1 MLIRP
6 EDWRPQGVDDLEDR
20 AWQALRTVE
29 RSVCVTAGAGAGKTE
44 FLAQKATYLLQT
56 GICPAPKRILA
67 ISFKRDAARTLAD
80 RVAKRCPADQGRR
93 FVSMTF
99 DAFTK
104 GLVDQFRNALP
115 DQYRPPANY
124 QIAFPNKRI
133 LDDFL
138 QRAEAPHV
146 ASSKLEKWM
155 SARRILDEG
164 QIVAAEIDRI
174 LNAYWDDQYN
184 GGAQPFLTFAM
195 INRLAEFLLRTNHR
209 VRDSLRATYP
219 FIFLDEFQD
228 TTSAQFEIVNMAF
241 DPDRASLT
249 AVGDDKQRIMGWA
262 GALTN
267 AFEVFQQRYNALPVS
282 LLMNWRSHDDL
293 VELQHRIASRINP
306 QVERVQARAA
316 RAVDGDV
323 CAIWDFAAQED
334 EVVTI
339 ARCIADEVAAGR
351 VEPHDV
357 AILTRNYADRVEG
370 ELNEAF
376 SDAGL
381 IIRNLARS
389 VGDISIQDLLSEE
402 LTGILLPFLR
412 LGSSRRNPE
421 AWAAAQENLVRLE
434 ALSDEDELGL
444 QKAGQRTE
452 AIARTIRH
460 FMDAHDPEPE
470 QAVGLVSVLIDEIGE
485 ARIRQTSASYQR
497 QVDFDRVRE
506 GFEILLSETL
516 EQADGWARALDLFEG
531 RAQVPIMTIHKSKG
545 MEFHTMIFFGLDARS
560 WWSLTPDK
568 DEELNSFFVAF
579 TRAKQRAFFSSC
591 RARGGQIRWLEE
603 LLGPQVPRVAGVDVV
618 D

>member
-6 EDWRPQGVDDLEDR
+6 DDWQPQGVDDLEDR

-93 FVSMTF
+93 FVSLTF

-104 GLVDQFRNALP
+104 SLVDQFRNALP

-124 QIAFPNKRI
+124 QITFPTKRI
-133 LDDFL
+133 LDDHL
-138 QRAEAPHV
+138 QRAGARHV
-146 ASSKLEKWM
+146 TSSTFEKWL
-155 SARRILDEG
+155 SARRLLDER

-209 VRDSLRATYP
+209 IRDSLRETYP

-228 TTSAQFEIVNMAF
+228 TTNAQFEIVRRAF
-241 DPDRASLT
+241 DPNRASLT

-262 GALTN
+262 GALSN
-267 AFEVFQQRYNALPVS
+267 AFEVFQEGYNALPVS
-282 LLMNWRSHDDL
+282 LLMNWRSHEDL
-293 VELQHRIASRINP
+293 VEVQHRIASRINP

-323 CAIWDFAAQED
+323 CAIWDFAAEQD
-334 EVVTI
+334 EVGTI
-339 ARCIADEVAAGR
+339 ARWIADEVAGGR
-351 VEPHDV
+351 LEPHDV
-357 AILTRNYADRVEG
+357 AILTRNYADRVEEALG
-370 ELNEAF
+370 EAF
-376 SDAGL
+376 TEVGL
-381 IIRNLARS
+381 VIRNLARN

-402 LTGILLPFLR
+402 LTEILLPFLR

-421 AWAAAQENLVRLE
+421 AWAAAQESLVRLE

-452 AIARTIRH
+452 AIARSMRH
-460 FMDAHDPEPE
+460 FLEAHDPVPG
-470 QAVGLVSVLIDEIGE
+470 QATALVTTLIGEIGE
-485 ARIRQTSASYQR
+485 AAIRQTSASYQR
-497 QVDFDRVRE
+497 QADFDRVRG
-506 GFEILLSETL
+506 GFEILLSESL
-516 EQADGWARALDLFEG
+516 EQADTWGQALDLFEG
-531 RAQVPIMTIHKSKG
+531 HAQVPLMTIHKSKG

-560 WWSLTPDK
+560 WWSLTPGK

-591 RARGGQIRWLEE
+591 RVRGGQIRWLED
-603 LLGPQVPRVAGVDVV
+603 LLGPQVPRIDGNRIVE
-618 D
+618 